1 MFGIEDLTLQKR
13 SAPTEMHLRLPNLK
27 KLQKRQQTNWMTTI
41 ELQKKTKAIYLEKY
55 VFDKSQKTTL
65 PPLPE
70 DADGFNKYLEGY
82 KKLLEVEKAAVEH
95 L

>member
-1 MFGIEDLTLQKR
+1 LAAFTLQKADGESLAR
-13 SAPTEMHLRLPNLK
+13 
-27 KLQKRQQTNWMTTI
+27 
-41 ELQKKTKAIYLEKY
+41 YLEKY